1 MALESLAK
9 TKEILP
15 VDFGGSPSVPRCNE
29 QENELK
35 RMPMLISGDRKKGMS

>member
-1 MALESLAK
+1 MALDSLAK

-15 VDFGGSPSVPRCNE
+15 VDFRASPSVPRCNE

-35 RMPMLISGDRKKGMS
+35 RMPKLICGDRKNGMS